1 MTQKAINRSLIT
13 SGLVVLLLGL
23 AAAVVLPLHAA
34 PPPQPADRQ
43 AASQENQ
50 EATIEATSTVTATS
64 APPLRPTNRPT
75 PEAADTPAVTPTSTT
90 APVPT
95 PTSQSPRAP
104 SPLTT
109 PTGPPSL
116 LLTPTELPTPT
127 PTPSPTRAPTNT
139 PAPTITTTPLPTPTT
154 APTPLPL
161 EKAITYTRNNPM
173 LVGAICLIP
182 LLTLGLLLV
191 LAALWKARPR
201 SAPGPPPPS
210 PTPTG
215 PYVES
220 VGIPGSPRR
229 LHLKPDGVTIGQAP
243 GNDLVISEDFP
254 QWDTVSRRHARIYAK
269 ADRWIVEDLGSR
281 NGVYVNGRRTGKNL
295 LRDGWRLGIGGV
307 EFVFHANTGEE
318 RQ

>member
-23 AAAVVLPLHAA
+23 ATAVALPLHA
-34 PPPQPADRQ
+34 
-43 AASQENQ
+43 
-50 EATIEATSTVTATS
+50 

-95 PTSQSPRAP
+95 PTSQPPRAP
-104 SPLTT
+104 SPLMT

-116 LLTPTELPTPT
+116 LLTPTEPST
-127 PTPSPTRAPTNT
+127 PTPSPTRTPTNT
-139 PAPTITTTPLPTPTT
+139 PAPTITSTPLPTPTT

-161 EKAITYTRNNPM
+161 EKAITYARNNPTV
-173 LVGAICLIP
+173 VGVICLIP
-182 LLTLGLLLV
+182 LLALGLLLV
-191 LAALWKARPR
+191 LAALWKAKPR
-201 SAPGPPPPS
+201 SASGSP

-229 LHLKPDGVTIGQAP
+229 FHLKPDGVTIGQAP

>member
-23 AAAVVLPLHAA
+23 ATAVALPLHA
-34 PPPQPADRQ
+34 
-43 AASQENQ
+43 
-50 EATIEATSTVTATS
+50 

-95 PTSQSPRAP
+95 PTSQPPRAP
-104 SPLTT
+104 SPLMS

-116 LLTPTELPTPT
+116 LLTPTEPST
-127 PTPSPTRAPTNT
+127 PTPSPTRTPTNT
-139 PAPTITTTPLPTPTT
+139 PAPTITSTPLPTPTT
-154 APTPLPL
+154 SPTPLPL
-161 EKAITYTRNNPM
+161 EKAITYARNNPTV
-173 LVGAICLIP
+173 VGVICLIP
-182 LLTLGLLLV
+182 LLALGLLLV
-191 LAALWKARPR
+191 LAALWKAKPR
-201 SAPGPPPPS
+201 SAPGSPPPS

-215 PYVES
+215 PHVES

-229 LHLKPDGVTIGQAP
+229 FHLKPDGVTIGQAP